1 MLNSSQNAFNGSVAT
16 LDSGTVGYR
25 STITQP
31 LPSHVTVRHAEPGD
45 IDAIHAMLHCPSVL
59 YWTVDLP
66 FARVE
71 DTYQQLLQQNGGY
84 VLVAC
89 DRASVIGVLRLSIL
103 PNPRL
108 QHTGRLGSLAVHPN
122 HQGKGA
128 GSALFKA
135 VLDLADNWLNLRR
148 LELLVYADNQ
158 AAIGLYQKYGFETEG
173 TLCDFAFRA
182 GRYVDGLIM
191 ARLPRSAS
199 PTT

>member
-1 MLNSSQNAFNGSVAT
+1 MAEYRAHQWLTIYEVNPEIFCNDSPELPDYGRTSSQ
-16 LDSGTVGYR
+16 
-25 STITQP
+25 
-31 LPSHVTVRHAEPGD
+31 
-45 IDAIHAMLHCPSVL
+45 
-59 YWTVDLP
+59 VDLP

-173 TLCDFAFRA
+173 TLRDFALRA
-182 GRYVDGLIM
+182 GRYVNGLIM

>member
-1 MLNSSQNAFNGSVAT
+1 MLNSSQNTSHSSVAT
-16 LDSGTVGYR
+16 LDSSLVSYR
-25 STITQP
+25 SAMAHSASPI
-31 LPSHVTVRHAEPGD
+31 LTVRHAEPGD
-45 IDAIHAMLHCPSVL
+45 INAIHTMLHCPSVL

-71 DTYQQLLQQNGGY
+71 DTYQQLLKQSRDY

-89 DRASVIGVLRLSIL
+89 DRSTVVGVLRLSIL
-103 PNPRL
+103 PTPRL

-135 VLDLADNWLNLRR
+135 ALDLADNWLNLHR

-173 TLCDFAFRA
+173 TLRNFAFRA
-182 GRYVDGLIM
+182 GRYVDGLLM
-191 ARLPRSAS
+191 ARLS
-199 PTT
+199 P